1 DLHYIG
7 RAAKKAGIAI
17 ENPFFDTY
25 LYAKKFKD
33 KNKWENV
40 KLAYLSDYY
49 GIEQPSAHRA
59 YCDAEAN
66 VHVYFKLKEESE
78 K

>member
-1 DLHYIG
+1 M
-7 RAAKKAGIAI
+7 AEVSKKVVEKAGVAM

-25 LYAKKFKD
+25 LYAKRFKD
-33 KNKWENV
+33 KNNWENV
-40 KLAYLSDYY
+40 KLEYLSDYY
-49 GIEQPSAHRA
+49 GIEQQSAHRA